1 MQSRTESNDIEIRQ
15 TIQEIGETKSWFF
28 GKTKLK
34 REKSQIIN
42 KRNERGIV
50 TIYYTEKKDN
60 RVILGTTLFPRN
72 SITYMKWTNFF

>member
-15 TIQEIGETKSWFF
+15 TIQEIAETKSWFF

-72 SITYMKWTNFF
+72 LITYMKWTNFF